1 MTDKITPLLLPKWG
15 MDMAEGKIGEWLV
28 SEGAPITA
36 GTELLEIESE
46 KITNVLDA
54 AVDGI
59 LRCRLVNPEDIHPVG
74 TLLGVIAGEDVSD
87 SEISDFIAGYQS
99 DMTAGKVSAA
109 MTADQIDDILEV
121 HGQGIHYTDS
131 GAGKA
136 TVVLIH
142 GFGGSLASWGGL
154 QSALAATYRVISLEL
169 PGHGT
174 SSKQINE
181 EDVRAFARLLLD
193 FLEGL
198 GIEEA
203 YLVGHSLGGEIAALM
218 AGLAPSRINS
228 LTLISSYGGATKVDI
243 GYIDDFL
250 TATRRK
256 EVKAVLKRLF
266 VDQALVN
273 NDMIESLLKSRR
285 LEGADQA
292 LRRIADMIKAGK
304 MAKSSAPLPAIP
316 AQVII
321 GRGDNIIT
329 VDDVVLAEITNLS
342 FVEGAGHMPQL
353 EKAAETTALIKDF
366 INKNSKAGSPPLSEQ
381 AEHGL

>member
-1 MTDKITPLLLPKWG
+1 MTDKISPVLLPKWG

-28 SEGAPITA
+28 SEGDSITA

-46 KITNVLDA
+46 KTTNVLDA
-54 AVDGI
+54 SVDGI
-59 LRCRLVNPEDIHPVG
+59 LRCRLVNPQDIHPVG
-74 TLLGVIAGEDVSD
+74 TLLGVIADEDVSD

-99 DMTAGKVSAA
+99 DMTAGKVSATMA
-109 MTADQIDDILEV
+109 ADQIDDILEV

-154 QSALAATYRVISLEL
+154 QSFLGATYRVISLEL

-181 EDVRAFARLLLD
+181 EDVKGFARLLLD
-193 FLEGL
+193 LLEGL

-203 YLVGHSLGGEIAALM
+203 HLVGHSLGGEIAAQM
-218 AGLAPSRINS
+218 ADIASSRINS
-228 LTLISSYGGATKVDI
+228 LTLISSYGGATKVDM

-250 TATRRK
+250 AATRRK
-256 EVKAVLKRLF
+256 DVKAILKRLF
-266 VDQALVN
+266 VNQALVN
-273 NDMIESLLKSRR
+273 NDMIESQLKSRR

-292 LRRIADMIKAGK
+292 LRMIAEMIKAGQ
-304 MAKSSAPLPAIP
+304 MAKAAAPLPAVP
-316 AQVII
+316 TQVII

-329 VDDVVLAEITNLS
+329 VDDAVSAEITNLS
-342 FVEGAGHMPQL
+342 LVEGAGHMPQL
-353 EKAAETTALIKDF
+353 EKSAETTALIKDF
-366 INKNSKAGSPPLSEQ
+366 ITKNIKHGSPRPSEQ